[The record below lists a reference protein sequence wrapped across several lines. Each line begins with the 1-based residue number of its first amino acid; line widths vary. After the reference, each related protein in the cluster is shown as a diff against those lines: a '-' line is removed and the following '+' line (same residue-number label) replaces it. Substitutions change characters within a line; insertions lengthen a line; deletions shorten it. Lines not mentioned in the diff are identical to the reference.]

1 MMSSNSIKVPGSDE
15 WGPDS
20 GDLDVEYARQIFFGK
35 SAQQMVPLFAR
46 NVLER
51 VDEIR
56 FMPDACF
63 AYYMLALRDYVLLDP
78 TRASE
83 MAPDAASS
91 FIGLTAE
98 KLAQHRALIQPL
110 MAELL
115 PALEYLV
122 RHQAEYGADVD
133 IYGDFGE
140 RVAEI
145 KRLQQG

>member
-1 MMSSNSIKVPGSDE
+1 MSSNSIKVPDSDE
-15 WGPDS
+15 WGPES
-20 GDLDVEYARQIFFGK
+20 GDLDVEYARGIFFGK
-35 SAQQMVPLFAR
+35 SAQQMAPLFAR

-63 AYYMLALRDYVLLDP
+63 PYYMLALRDYVLLEP
-78 TRASE
+78 TKASE

-91 FIGLTAE
+91 FIGLIAE

-122 RHQAEYGADVD
+122 RHQAEYGAEVD

-145 KRLQQG
+145 KRLYSI